1 MDISAEIRNNFEL
14 LSRFVNELG
23 SKSCKKI
30 QKENY
35 NQESALV
42 PSQAIFIACEGY
54 EGRTFHCLRGCTR
67 EKKKTLRIKYQKQ
80 SVHKRYQTTK
90 EVAVHSGCEK

>member
-1 MDISAEIRNNFEL
+1 MDISAKNRNNFEL

-42 PSQAIFIACEGY
+42 PSQARTLVARGTRAGIFTVCEGV
-54 EGRTFHCLRGCTR
+54 RGGKKNTET
-67 EKKKTLRIKYQKQ
+67 EKLAQMNRNL
-80 SVHKRYQTTK
+80 
-90 EVAVHSGCEK
+90 